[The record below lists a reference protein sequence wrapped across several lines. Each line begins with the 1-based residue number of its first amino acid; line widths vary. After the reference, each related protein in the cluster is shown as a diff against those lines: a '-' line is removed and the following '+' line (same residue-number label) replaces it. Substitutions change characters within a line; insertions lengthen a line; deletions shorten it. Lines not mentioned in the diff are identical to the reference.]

1 MHLSADEVAR
11 AADAGCWFVQNPR
24 SNRKNRVGYP
34 LGLAAAAHVALGT
47 DGFPSNMP
55 DEAAALAETSAAAG
69 EPAAAIDGR
78 LDAGW
83 ALAEERLG
91 ISRERLAA
99 DAGAPPSAADMVT
112 IEEDAREQAS
122 RLWARW

>member
-1 MHLSADEVAR
+1 MR
-11 AADAGCWFVQNPR
+11 ASDAGCWFVQNAR

-34 LGLAAAAHVALGT
+34 LGLAGAARVALGT

-69 EPAAAIDGR
+69 EPPDAIGGR

-83 ALAEERLG
+83 TLVAERLG

-99 DAGAPPSAADMVT
+99 DAGARPFGQRHRGDRSGRAGAGVTPLGEMV
-112 IEEDAREQAS
+112 EKVRRHS
-122 RLWARW
+122 